1 MNHKRPTGTRSIGV
15 IGCLIGTFRWWF
27 IDKQE
32 VEAMKV
38 KVDHD
43 LCTGDE
49 ICVQVC
55 PEVFEMED
63 DKAIVRQE
71 EVPEELQ
78 DSVRE
83 AADSCPSE
91 AIIIEE

>member
-1 MNHKRPTGTRSIGV
+1 
-15 IGCLIGTFRWWF
+15 
-27 IDKQE
+27 
-32 VEAMKV
+32 MKCR
-38 KVDHD
+38 VDPD
-43 LCTGDE
+43 LCTGDD

-55 PEVFEMED
+55 PEVFEIED
-63 DKAIVRQE
+63 DKAIVKMDE
-71 EVPEELQ
+71 IPEDLQ

>member
-1 MNHKRPTGTRSIGV
+1 
-15 IGCLIGTFRWWF
+15 
-27 IDKQE
+27 
-32 VEAMKV
+32 MKV
-38 KVDHD
+38 KVDTE

-55 PEVFEMED
+55 PEVFEMKD
-63 DKAIVRQE
+63 DKAIVLQE

>member
-1 MNHKRPTGTRSIGV
+1 MK
-15 IGCLIGTFRWWF
+15 CK
-27 IDKQE
+27 IDP
-32 VEAMKV
+32 
-38 KVDHD
+38 D

-55 PEVFEMED
+55 PEVFEMEG
-63 DKAIVRQE
+63 DKAIVKMDE
-71 EVPEELQ
+71 IPEDLQ

>member
-1 MNHKRPTGTRSIGV
+1 
-15 IGCLIGTFRWWF
+15 
-27 IDKQE
+27 
-32 VEAMKV
+32 MKV
-38 KVDHD
+38 KVDPD

-49 ICVQVC
+49 ICVQGC

-63 DKAIVRQE
+63 DKAVVLQE

>member
-1 MNHKRPTGTRSIGV
+1 
-15 IGCLIGTFRWWF
+15 
-27 IDKQE
+27 
-32 VEAMKV
+32 MKV
-38 KVDHD
+38 KIDPD

-49 ICVQVC
+49 ICVQMC

-63 DKAIVRQE
+63 DKAIVLKE
-71 EVPEELQ
+71 EVPEDLQ

-83 AADSCPSE
+83 ATDSCPSE

>member
-1 MNHKRPTGTRSIGV
+1 
-15 IGCLIGTFRWWF
+15 
-27 IDKQE
+27 
-32 VEAMKV
+32 MKC
-38 KVDHD
+38 KVDPD
-43 LCTGDE
+43 LCNDDE

-55 PEVFEMED
+55 PEVLEMED
-63 DKAIVRQE
+63 DKAVVTME
-71 EVPEELQ
+71 EIPENLQ

>member
-1 MNHKRPTGTRSIGV
+1 
-15 IGCLIGTFRWWF
+15 
-27 IDKQE
+27 
-32 VEAMKV
+32 MKCR
-38 KVDHD
+38 VDPN

-63 DKAIVRQE
+63 DKAIVKMDE
-71 EVPEELQ
+71 IPEDLQ

>member
-1 MNHKRPTGTRSIGV
+1 M
-15 IGCLIGTFRWWF
+15 
-27 IDKQE
+27 
-32 VEAMKV
+32 
-38 KVDHD
+38 
-43 LCTGDE
+43 
-49 ICVQVC
+49 C

-63 DKAIVRQE
+63 DKAIVLQE

>member
-1 MNHKRPTGTRSIGV
+1 
-15 IGCLIGTFRWWF
+15 
-27 IDKQE
+27 
-32 VEAMKV
+32 MKC
-38 KVDHD
+38 KVDPD

-63 DKAIVRQE
+63 DKAVVKMDEI
-71 EVPEELQ
+71 PEELQ

-91 AIIIEE
+91 AITIEE

>member
-1 MNHKRPTGTRSIGV
+1 
-15 IGCLIGTFRWWF
+15 
-27 IDKQE
+27 
-32 VEAMKV
+32 MKV
-38 KVDHD
+38 KIDPD
-43 LCTGDE
+43 LCSGDE

-55 PEVFEMED
+55 PEVFEMEG
-63 DKAIVRQE
+63 DKAVVITE

-78 DSVRE
+78 NSVKE